1 MKILCLCLNPAI
13 QRTVVFDDFQLCDV
27 NRAKRFREDASGK
40 AVNSCRVLNQIQNG
54 ISSVIC
60 PLGKENSERFI
71 NLSKNSD
78 LNIIP
83 FLIPGEVRECWTLLD
98 SKNKTT
104 TELIVNS
111 EYKKGLKNTEEEFL
125 AFFEKNLPT
134 FDAVLFSGS
143 KSSFWADSLILKIGK
158 IIKNLQKIFLAD
170 FWGPSLIQVLE
181 NSTPEIIKI
190 NESEFSGTF
199 SQKKLLSQEE
209 LKSSVIEKSLQ
220 YKNIFIVTRGKE
232 STFAAAN
239 GKFTECPSQKIEA
252 VNTTACGDSF
262 NSGFLYEF
270 LNSQDIEKSLQ
281 KGTKCA
287 SLNAKSLSP
296 GNILQDKGI

>member
-1 MKILCLCLNPAI
+1 MKILCVCLNPAI
-13 QRTVVFDDFQLCDV
+13 QRTIVFDDFLINNV
-27 NRAKRFREDASGK
+27 NRAKKFREDASGK
-40 AVNSCRVLNQIQNG
+40 GVNSCRVLNQIQKN

-60 PLGKENSERFI
+60 PLGKENAERFI

-78 LNIIP
+78 LNLIP

-111 EYKKGLKNTEEEFL
+111 EFQNGSPQDEKDFL
-125 AFFEKNLPT
+125 SLFEKTLPE

-170 FWGPSLIQVLE
+170 FWGASLIQVLE

-190 NESEFSGTF
+190 NESEFTGTF
-199 SQKKLLSQEE
+199 LQKKHLSRQE
-209 LKSSVIEKSLQ
+209 LKLSIIEKSVQ
-220 YKNIFIVTRGKE
+220 YKNIF
-232 STFAAAN
+232 FA
-239 GKFTECPSQKIEA
+239 TCRQK
-252 VNTTACGDSF
+252 TT
-262 NSGFLYEF
+262 
-270 LNSQDIEKSLQ
+270 
-281 KGTKCA
+281 CA
-287 SLNAKSLSP
+287 
-296 GNILQDKGI
+296 

>member
-1 MKILCLCLNPAI
+1 MKILCVCLNPAI
-13 QRTVVFDDFQLCDV
+13 QRTIVFDDFLINNV
-27 NRAKRFREDASGK
+27 NRAKKFREDASGK
-40 AVNSCRVLNQIQNG
+40 GVNSCRVLNQIQKN

-60 PLGKENSERFI
+60 PLGKENAERFI

-78 LNIIP
+78 LNLIP

-111 EYKKGLKNTEEEFL
+111 EFQNGSPQDEKDFL
-125 AFFEKNLPT
+125 SLFEKTLPE

-170 FWGPSLIQVLE
+170 FWGPSLIQVLK

-190 NESEFSGTF
+190 NESEFTGTF
-199 SQKKLLSQEE
+199 SQKKHLSRQE
-209 LKSSVIEKSLQ
+209 LKLSIIEKSVQ
-220 YKNIFIVTRGKE
+220 YKNIFIVTRGKN
-232 STFAAAN
+232 STFASDN
-239 GKFTECPSQKIEA
+239 GIFFEFPSEKIEIL
-252 VNTTACGDSF
+252 NTTACGDSF

-270 LNSQDIEKSLQ
+270 LNSCDLEKSLQ
-281 KGTKCA
+281 KGTECA
-287 SLNAKSLSP
+287 SLNAKSLCP
-296 GNILQDKGI
+296 GSIF